1 MGQVT
6 FFRQKKIFFAEI
18 FFHPKMPIL
27 DHIFTTNVN
36 LCLQNGSKKPLKNGK
51 IRASQVLK
59 MLMKKGNFQK
69 FSRASLEFWA
79 RYARRG
85 KNNF

>member
-6 FFRQKKIFFAEI
+6 FFRQKFFFAEI

-69 FSRASLEFWA
+69 FSRASLEF
-79 RYARRG
+79 
-85 KNNF
+85 